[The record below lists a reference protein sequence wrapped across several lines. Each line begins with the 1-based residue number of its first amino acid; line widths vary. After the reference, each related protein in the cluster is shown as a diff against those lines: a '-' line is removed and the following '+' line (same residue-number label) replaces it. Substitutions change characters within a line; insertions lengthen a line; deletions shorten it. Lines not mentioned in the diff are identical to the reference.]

1 MPQLN
6 DLRLQRG
13 RLLERITT
21 QRYVLIAEVRPV
33 QVALGRVDTARA
45 GLRRAGDYVRQ
56 NPGTVG
62 LLTAVLFAFN
72 IRRALRLARRGFIIW
87 RTWRML
93 RRQLSPLGSWRGFW

>member
-45 GLRRAGDYVRQ
+45 VLRRAGGYVRQ
-56 NPGTVG
+56 NPGPVG

-72 IRRALRLARRGFIIW
+72 IRRALRLARRGFVIW

>member
-33 QVALGRVDTARA
+33 QVALGRVD
-45 GLRRAGDYVRQ
+45 D
-56 NPGTVG
+56 P
-62 LLTAVLFAFN
+62 
-72 IRRALRLARRGFIIW
+72 RG
-87 RTWRML
+87 
-93 RRQLSPLGSWRGFW
+93 